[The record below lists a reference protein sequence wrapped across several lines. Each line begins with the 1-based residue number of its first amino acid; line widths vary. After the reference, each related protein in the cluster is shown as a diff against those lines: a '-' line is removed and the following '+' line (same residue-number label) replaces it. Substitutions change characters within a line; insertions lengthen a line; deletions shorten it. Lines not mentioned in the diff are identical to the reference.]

1 MYLYLQPNHRRKLAL
16 VLYGLLLLLT
26 YTYNCSSAQAQTKYP
41 WDAGF
46 KWPWENSPPP
56 TQTPPP
62 VTPSWRSTL
71 LQRAKQKAEAEKK
84 RQEEMQKYINQGICP
99 PIQTANP
106 AQSGKSNE
114 WKNFTNSLGRT
125 DSTSGHMRGYNGNQ
139 AYMGPG
145 RAGTY
150 VDGGSTTTS
159 IADTL
164 NQSNYHGPTGPA
176 PQTNMSGQDFANA
189 IGGRMAGP

>member
-1 MYLYLQPNHRRKLAL
+1 M
-16 VLYGLLLLLT
+16 T
-26 YTYNCSSAQAQTKYP
+26 CTYNCPSAYAQFKFP

-46 KWPWENSPPP
+46 KWPWDNSPPP
-56 TQTPPP
+56 AQTPPP
-62 VTPSWRSTL
+62 VTPTWRSVV

-84 RQEEMQKYINQGICP
+84 RQEEMQKYINQGLCP

-106 AQSGKSNE
+106 NQTGKSND
-114 WKNFTNSLGRT
+114 WKNFTNALGRT
-125 DSTSGHMRGYNGNQ
+125 DSTSGHMRGYDGNQ

-159 IADTL
+159 VADTL

-176 PQTNMSGQDFANA
+176 PQTNLSGQGFADA
-189 IGGRMAGP
+189 IGGRMVGPGQ